1 MTCSRVPPVGDDFT
15 KKAMA
20 TRTMQLMNSTN
31 PQNTCT
37 PRAMPMKYG
46 QNGKW
51 MQKPVTMSRSIAT
64 RLIQCVMTKGIG
76 CASR

>member
-1 MTCSRVPPVGDDFT
+1 MPPSGEDFT
-15 KKAMA
+15 KKAMI
-20 TRTMQLMNSTN
+20 TRTIQLMNRMK

-37 PRAMPMKYG
+37 PRAMPMNAG

-51 MQKPVTMSRSIAT
+51 MLKPVTISRIMQT